1 MGNITDI
8 NKAVTKQALE
18 LLQVDLKL
26 DTSLS
31 IPHSEKGHFIVGE
44 KYEMYAP
51 AAAGSVE
58 ALGIT
63 WEDKKNYSFTYAG
76 TVNMHGELYL
86 CATDTHYGGKP
97 VPKNVQFALD
107 ELRELLGASPLCP
120 TYIALKLIRPVTN
133 E

>member
-8 NKAVTKQALE
+8 NQAVTKQALE
-18 LLQVDLKL
+18 MLQVDEKL
-26 DTSLS
+26 DITTS
-31 IPHSEKGHFIVGE
+31 IPHSEKGHLVVGE

-51 AAAGSVE
+51 TAKGSAD

-76 TVNMHGELYL
+76 TINMHGELYI
-86 CATDTHYGGKP
+86 CATDTHYGGKMIP
-97 VPKNVQFALD
+97 EPVQFAFD
-107 ELRELLGASPLCP
+107 ELRQILGASPLCP
-120 TYIALKLIRPVTN
+120 TYIALRFIRPVT